1 MNELVKIFQ
10 EREREREREENNLF
24 TMLVENLQLFD
35 REYFFKNVRVDRR
48 TFEDLLSWI
57 DPIVKKS
64 FLRRSN
70 ATPVE
75 GLCVTLLYLATLK
88 QQLVQATG

>member
-10 EREREREREENNLF
+10 ERDRERDENNLF

-35 REYFFKNVRVDRR
+35 REYFFKNARVDRR

-64 FLRRSN
+64 FLQMQSLWRDI
-70 ATPVE
+70 V
-75 GLCVTLLYLATLK
+75 LLYCI
-88 QQLVQATG
+88 

>member
-1 MNELVKIFQ
+1 MNELEKMFQ
-10 EREREREREENNLF
+10 EREKKNLF

-35 REYFFKNVRVDRR
+35 REYFFKNFRVDRR

-64 FLRRSN
+64 FLQRSN

>member
-1 MNELVKIFQ
+1 MNESEKNFQ
-10 EREREREREENNLF
+10 EREEKNLF

-35 REYFFKNVRVDRR
+35 REYFLKNFGVDRR
-48 TFEDLLSWI
+48 TFEDLI
-57 DPIVKKS
+57 PRRDPIVQKS

-70 ATPVE
+70 ATPAE

>member
-10 EREREREREENNLF
+10 EREREREENNLF

-64 FLRRSN
+64 FLQRSN

>member
-10 EREREREREENNLF
+10 EREREREENNLF

-35 REYFFKNVRVDRR
+35 REYFFKNFRVDRR

-57 DPIVKKS
+57 DAIVQKS

-88 QQLVQATG
+88 QQLVEATG

>member
-1 MNELVKIFQ
+1 MNELEKMFQ
-10 EREREREREENNLF
+10 EREKKNLF

-57 DPIVKKS
+57 DPIVQKS

-75 GLCVTLLYLATLK
+75 GLCVTLLNLATGDS
-88 QQLVQATG
+88 QTIIGTG

>member
-1 MNELVKIFQ
+1 MNELEKMFQ
-10 EREREREREENNLF
+10 EREKKNLF

-35 REYFFKNVRVDRR
+35 REYFFKNFRVDRR

-57 DPIVKKS
+57 DPIVQKS